1 MYLSERHVYR
11 NYVDK
16 ERYGRRGERNMLHEN
31 LLTLRKLH
39 HYSQEKVAEEIGV
52 SRQALAKWETG
63 ETTPDISNCMALAKL
78 YEVSLDD
85 LVQFSQEERG
95 IPVPPKGKHLFG
107 AVTVGEKGQIVIPKK
122 AREIFGIMPGDKLL
136 VLGDEA
142 QGIAIVKA
150 EVMMNFMREVKNV
163 MPGKGESG
171 EEM

>member
-1 MYLSERHVYR
+1 
-11 NYVDK
+11 
-16 ERYGRRGERNMLHEN
+16 MLHEN
-31 LLTLRKLH
+31 LLTLRKMH

-63 ETTPDISNCMALAKL
+63 ETTPDIGNCMALAKL

-95 IPVPPKGKHLFG
+95 IPIPPKGKHLFG

-122 AREIFGIMPGDKLL
+122 AREIFEIKPGDKLL

-150 EVMMNFMREVKNV
+150 DIMMNFMRKVKSL
-163 MPGKGESG
+163 MPEENKKEEES
-171 EEM
+171 